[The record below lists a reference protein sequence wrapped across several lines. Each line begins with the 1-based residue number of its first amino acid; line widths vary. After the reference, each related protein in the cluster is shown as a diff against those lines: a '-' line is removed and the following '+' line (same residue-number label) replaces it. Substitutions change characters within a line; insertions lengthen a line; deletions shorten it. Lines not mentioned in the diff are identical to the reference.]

1 MANHS
6 LFPTA
11 GAGREAHRGAVPN
24 PALVKKK
31 LRRGVSDGLPE
42 AAQPRA
48 PGAAQVA
55 SRWARSPG
63 PLASPSLPGGRWV
76 QAACVLADLSCVA
89 LSFAILLVACHALG
103 WLRHL
108 GLHDAGESA
117 VVPREY
123 SVFVF
128 LYAVLVVLFAQA
140 CGLYGTARDRSANK
154 ELILV
159 GKAVSCST
167 VVLMIAIY
175 ASGSHAIS
183 RLVIVGS
190 ALLTVMLL
198 SCWRVGKRSL
208 VERRIAAG
216 IGVRNALIAGAGRI
230 GKEIAE
236 YLDRNK
242 HLGIVVKG
250 FLDHNHVGDPRVLG
264 RIEDLAE
271 IARAQFIDEII
282 ITIPFMRRRV
292 KEALVAARLHN
303 IDVKIVPELYGS
315 FVRGATLEYVGHVPV
330 MNLRRPPIP
339 ALGLIL
345 KRTIDI
351 LGSAVGLVLLS
362 PLLVA
367 IAVAVKVDAPGPI
380 FYRSLR
386 LGKKGKAFTF
396 YKFRTMIANA
406 EQLKAAFQH
415 LNQRQAVIFKI
426 PDDPRIT
433 RLGRF
438 LRRYS
443 LDELP
448 QLWNVLKGDMSLVG
462 PRPPVPEECSRYKL
476 EHFRRLDVT
485 PGITGLWQ
493 IRGRRDP
500 SFDKYVEF
508 DLQYIERWSP
518 WTDIKIL
525 LSTFLVV
532 LQGQGQ

>member
-1 MANHS
+1 M
-6 LFPTA
+6 
-11 GAGREAHRGAVPN
+11 
-24 PALVKKK
+24 
-31 LRRGVSDGLPE
+31 
-42 AAQPRA
+42 
-48 PGAAQVA
+48 
-55 SRWARSPG
+55 
-63 PLASPSLPGGRWV
+63 
-76 QAACVLADLSCVA
+76 LADLSCVT
-89 LSFAILLVACHALG
+89 LTLAILLPARYTPG
-103 WLRHL
+103 WLRIL
-108 GLHDAGESA
+108 ALRDARA
-117 VVPREY
+117 FTAIPREY
-123 SVFVF
+123 LVFVF

-140 CGLYGTARDRSANK
+140 YGLYGTARDRCAST

-159 GKAVSCST
+159 AKAVLCST
-167 VVLMIAIY
+167 AVLMTAIY
-175 ASGSHAIS
+175 VSGTQTIS
-183 RLVIVGS
+183 PLVIVGS
-190 ALLTVMLL
+190 AMLNVMLL
-198 SCWRVGKRSL
+198 SCWRVGKRSV

-236 YLDRNK
+236 YLDSNK

-250 FLDHNHVGDPRVLG
+250 FLDHNHADDPRVLG

-271 IARAQFIDEII
+271 IARAQFIDEVI

-330 MNLRRPPIP
+330 MNLRRQPIP

-367 IAVAVKVDAPGPI
+367 IAVAIKADAPGPV

-386 LGKKGKAFTF
+386 LGKKGKTFTF

-406 EQLKAAFQH
+406 DELKGALQH

-426 PDDPRIT
+426 PNDPRIT

-438 LRRYS
+438 LRQYS
-443 LDELP
+443 FDELP

-493 IRGRRDP
+493 IRGTSRSLVRQVRR
-500 SFDKYVEF
+500 V
-508 DLQYIERWSP
+508 
-518 WTDIKIL
+518 
-525 LSTFLVV
+525 
-532 LQGQGQ
+532 